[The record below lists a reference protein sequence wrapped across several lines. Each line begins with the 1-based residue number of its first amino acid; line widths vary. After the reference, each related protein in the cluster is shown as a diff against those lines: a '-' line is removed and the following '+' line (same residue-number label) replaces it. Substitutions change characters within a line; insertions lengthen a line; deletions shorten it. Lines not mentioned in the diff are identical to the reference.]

1 MINTKIVTTKI
12 VNNHTVTIEDCPE
25 ENIKDVSHEKHVQLD
40 DCILH
45 EKHVESE
52 DCKLHEKHVVS
63 ENFKTHGKHVEIEED
78 SLNSLEDQASI
89 DRLIQTVNNTA
100 AYKTLGTIDRTKP
113 VGYIRGKVFSRNL
126 ILKILI
132 DSGNLYGDLISEE
145 LARLLKLQIVG
156 HEKIVGTA
164 AQDGKVTVLG
174 RTKPFRLYLEGIKE
188 SVLIQPHVVRALAH
202 PINLGQ
208 AFLRRNLA
216 DMSFKPEGVTLKLKN
231 DYSPLE
237 PSTSFLNRSSIDT
250 RITDVLNKFED
261 QGKNP
266 YVGQNQIL
274 DMRIQSVPGID
285 YKPNKTRLLVGDTL
299 TRVCNVEK
307 IKLKANH
314 STVVQMYR
322 GKGGQ
327 PYQTPKQ
334 ASNNV
339 AFIPK
344 NDNKFLN
351 KNMLFAQ
358 PGILP
363 REGNTV
369 NVMISNFNDKDVYLP
384 MYCNMGQILEVI
396 EYEDSPINQL
406 SHNSPEELSN
416 KELAERKQYLKDT
429 LKLENNPMLTPET
442 REKVIQLFLNNFDAV
457 AISDA
462 DFGKTN
468 LMSFTIKVEPGAQPV
483 RHKIRPLNP
492 FQEKDLKRQL
502 DDWLEA
508 GVIEESM
515 SPWSA
520 ALVPVKKKSSGESN
534 TGDKWRWCLD
544 YRGLNK
550 LTIKDSYALPNIDS
564 NLHKLGKSSVFSVV
578 DSSGAFLSLP
588 IRQEDRDYTS
598 FSTIYGSYR
607 FNRMPFGVCNG
618 PASYSRLVQM
628 ALDRLPVGFSLA
640 FIDDLIIYSKNP
652 GEHLT
657 HLQAVLEVH
666 VKCGMKLNLRKC
678 SLFQSQVEYLGHL
691 VSKEGISMV
700 PSYVERILQ
709 WPLPETGKELR
720 SCLGFFS
727 YYRSFIKE
735 FADLTCEMQ
744 KLKNSNIVQWTEATK
759 QKFYKLK
766 QCFKEGPVRGYPDYE
781 SKHRFILDTDW
792 SATNFACVLS
802 QMQDGQEKFLGCVAK
817 KCNKTESSYSSS
829 KGELGSLF
837 LGLRKFEHVLRA
849 KPFLLRTDSQSL
861 KYLATMTEYRGIYS
875 RWNSFISSFDFEVEH
890 RPGRLQVNAD
900 ALSRVRDVPEE
911 VELPEYTYMEDADD
925 IYNVR
930 SFQSLVTDLGKFSS
944 DQDAT
949 ANIDLNSKNQ
959 KPEAKKSPSIVNKEV
974 HVVEVPEAKKSP
986 SIVNKEVTLLQLKEE
1001 TAKDFVLAK
1010 ILSFVKAGKKP
1021 DKQERKGL
1029 TAPGMCFANIFECLS
1044 EKEGILFY
1052 EPPTVNDIQQIKRM
1066 CLPVVLYDL
1075 AFYLC
1080 HNDPTVGHFGQ
1091 NNTYLRMKKK
1101 FYFPQ
1106 MYSYISARVNNCVE
1120 CIKKRP
1126 SHDKANH
1133 MMHREQLSYLGQR
1146 VCIDVVGPLTASM
1159 YRGNMCTVFLT
1170 IQDSWSRYLMAI
1182 PMQDQKTPQVVAA
1195 LVENWI
1201 YMMGV
1206 PETIHSDQGSNF
1218 NSNLFKEVM
1227 KSLGIVKTNTPKYSP
1242 EGNGRLEHSHSILGN
1257 VIRSNTQFQD
1267 KEWPQ
1272 KLALAVMCYNSSINR
1287 NIGLSPHEVIFGR
1300 PMTIPLDLMFPFQQE
1315 EGVSWASYVTN
1326 FREKFSTLA
1335 QAVCL
1340 NYQTSISR
1348 ANAKFQARSGP
1359 LFEVGDMVYYF
1370 LNRVNKGLSK
1380 KLGSRWL
1387 GPNTIVRVV
1396 SDSLVVIM
1404 PVGNWCKN
1412 ARQFSTIV
1420 NRLKKV
1426 DRQIVLN
1433 LPQEG
1438 QEIVD
1443 MNLLAPEIDEYS
1455 EVISYQTEED
1465 TLPTDQ
1471 GVPEGRLN
1479 HEEPEVE
1486 DEDED
1491 IEENLDNLQNEV
1503 VFPGNEVREQ
1513 PPVENQRPRR
1523 GAFDLAQLR
1532 LRYGRNGGF

>member
-1 MINTKIVTTKI
+1 M
-12 VNNHTVTIEDCPE
+12 
-25 ENIKDVSHEKHVQLD
+25 
-40 DCILH
+40 
-45 EKHVESE
+45 
-52 DCKLHEKHVVS
+52 
-63 ENFKTHGKHVEIEED
+63 
-78 SLNSLEDQASI
+78 
-89 DRLIQTVNNTA
+89 
-100 AYKTLGTIDRTKP
+100 
-113 VGYIRGKVFSRNL
+113 
-126 ILKILI
+126 
-132 DSGNLYGDLISEE
+132 
-145 LARLLKLQIVG
+145 
-156 HEKIVGTA
+156 
-164 AQDGKVTVLG
+164 
-174 RTKPFRLYLEGIKE
+174 
-188 SVLIQPHVVRALAH
+188 
-202 PINLGQ
+202 
-208 AFLRRNLA
+208 
-216 DMSFKPEGVTLKLKN
+216 
-231 DYSPLE
+231 
-237 PSTSFLNRSSIDT
+237 
-250 RITDVLNKFED
+250 
-261 QGKNP
+261 
-266 YVGQNQIL
+266 
-274 DMRIQSVPGID
+274 
-285 YKPNKTRLLVGDTL
+285 
-299 TRVCNVEK
+299 
-307 IKLKANH
+307 
-314 STVVQMYR
+314 
-322 GKGGQ
+322 
-327 PYQTPKQ
+327 
-334 ASNNV
+334 
-339 AFIPK
+339 
-344 NDNKFLN
+344 
-351 KNMLFAQ
+351 
-358 PGILP
+358 
-363 REGNTV
+363 
-369 NVMISNFNDKDVYLP
+369 
-384 MYCNMGQILEVI
+384 
-396 EYEDSPINQL
+396 
-406 SHNSPEELSN
+406 
-416 KELAERKQYLKDT
+416 
-429 LKLENNPMLTPET
+429 
-442 REKVIQLFLNNFDAV
+442 
-457 AISDA
+457 
-462 DFGKTN
+462 
-468 LMSFTIKVEPGAQPV
+468 
-483 RHKIRPLNP
+483 
-492 FQEKDLKRQL
+492 
-502 DDWLEA
+502 
-508 GVIEESM
+508 
-515 SPWSA
+515 
-520 ALVPVKKKSSGESN
+520 
-534 TGDKWRWCLD
+534 
-544 YRGLNK
+544 
-550 LTIKDSYALPNIDS
+550 
-564 NLHKLGKSSVFSVV
+564 
-578 DSSGAFLSLP
+578 
-588 IRQEDRDYTS
+588 
-598 FSTIYGSYR
+598 
-607 FNRMPFGVCNG
+607 
-618 PASYSRLVQM
+618 
-628 ALDRLPVGFSLA
+628 
-640 FIDDLIIYSKNP
+640 
-652 GEHLT
+652 
-657 HLQAVLEVH
+657 
-666 VKCGMKLNLRKC
+666 
-678 SLFQSQVEYLGHL
+678 
-691 VSKEGISMV
+691 
-700 PSYVERILQ
+700 
-709 WPLPETGKELR
+709 
-720 SCLGFFS
+720 
-727 YYRSFIKE
+727 
-735 FADLTCEMQ
+735 
-744 KLKNSNIVQWTEATK
+744 
-759 QKFYKLK
+759 
-766 QCFKEGPVRGYPDYE
+766 
-781 SKHRFILDTDW
+781 
-792 SATNFACVLS
+792 
-802 QMQDGQEKFLGCVAK
+802 
-817 KCNKTESSYSSS
+817 
-829 KGELGSLF
+829 
-837 LGLRKFEHVLRA
+837 
-849 KPFLLRTDSQSL
+849 
-861 KYLATMTEYRGIYS
+861 
-875 RWNSFISSFDFEVEH
+875 
-890 RPGRLQVNAD
+890 
-900 ALSRVRDVPEE
+900 
-911 VELPEYTYMEDADD
+911 
-925 IYNVR
+925 
-930 SFQSLVTDLGKFSS
+930 
-944 DQDAT
+944 
-949 ANIDLNSKNQ
+949 
-959 KPEAKKSPSIVNKEV
+959 
-974 HVVEVPEAKKSP
+974 
-986 SIVNKEVTLLQLKEE
+986 
-1001 TAKDFVLAK
+1001 
-1010 ILSFVKAGKKP
+1010 KAGKKP